1 MIKQKKKKKKNL
13 KEYAKGDAAGQHIW
27 EHDGSSISRGS
38 SHENW
43 VVF

>member
-1 MIKQKKKKKKNL
+1 MIKQQKKKNL
-13 KEYAKGDAAGQHIW
+13 KEYAKRDAAEQHIW
-27 EHDGSSISRGS
+27 ERDGSYISRGS